1 MIIKSDMIVE
11 AARWVESSRKALVWM
26 VLALVAAVSLV
37 YFKADLL
44 ISILVKPLGGVQLY
58 FLTPAE
64 GLMAKIRVSFL
75 GGIVLASP
83 VILWLIVRQTGE
95 TFQKKTRRLL
105 IFLIIPFSFV
115 LFVGGMSFG
124 YRLILPSTI
133 KFLMEVGSGFMTPTL
148 SGDEYFSFVG
158 TLLLCIGLIF
168 ELPLILS
175 ALSRIGIVT
184 SKMLKGKR
192 KVAIMLSLVT
202 IAVISP
208 ALDVFTFLLVTM
220 PILVLYEISIWTIVL
235 LENRD
240 KRLGRTKNNAAS

>member
-1 MIIKSDMIVE
+1 MIKSEMIVE
-11 AARWVESSRKALVWM
+11 AARWVESMRKVIVWI
-26 VLALVAAVSLV
+26 VLAVVAAVSLV

-44 ISILVKPLGGVQLY
+44 ISILVKPLHGVQLY

-75 GGIVLASP
+75 GGLVLASP
-83 VILWLIVRQTGE
+83 VILWLIIRQTG
-95 TFQKKTRRLL
+95 TRLAKKTKRLL
-105 IFLIIPFSFV
+105 IFFIVPFAFV
-115 LFVGGMSFG
+115 LFVGGMAFG

-168 ELPLILS
+168 ELPLILI

-192 KVAIMLSLVT
+192 KLAIMLSLLT

-208 ALDVFTFLLVTM
+208 ALDVFTYLLVTM
-220 PILVLYEISIWTIVL
+220 PILVLYEISIWTIAF
-235 LENRD
+235 LERRD
-240 KRLGRTKNNAAS
+240 ARRSRNKDNADA

>member
-1 MIIKSDMIVE
+1 MIKSELIVE
-11 AARWVESSRKALVWM
+11 AAHWVERMRKVIVWIVLTLV
-26 VLALVAAVSLV
+26 VAVSLV

-44 ISILVKPLGGVQLY
+44 ISILIKPLNGVQLY

-64 GLMAKIRVSFL
+64 GFMAKMRVSFL
-75 GGIVLASP
+75 GGLVLASP
-83 VILWLIVRQTGE
+83 VILLLILRQTG
-95 TFQKKTRRLL
+95 TKLAKKTKRLL

-115 LFVGGMSFG
+115 LFVGGMAFG

-168 ELPLILS
+168 ELPLILI

-192 KVAIMLSLVT
+192 KVAIMLSLLT

-208 ALDVFTFLLVTM
+208 ALDVFTYLLVTM
-220 PILVLYEISIWTIVL
+220 PILVLYEISIWTIVF
-235 LENRD
+235 LEKRD
-240 KRLGRTKNNAAS
+240 KRLSHIKNSEAS

>member
-1 MIIKSDMIVE
+1 MIKSEMIVE
-11 AARWVESSRKALVWM
+11 AARWVESMRKVLLWI
-26 VLALVAAVSLV
+26 VLALVAAVSVV

-44 ISILVKPLGGVQLY
+44 ISILTKPLGGVQLY

-83 VILWLIVRQTGE
+83 VILWLIIRQTGA
-95 TFQKKTRRLL
+95 TLPKKTKRLL
-105 IFLIIPFSFV
+105 IFFIIPFSFV
-115 LFVGGMSFG
+115 LFVGGMAFG

-168 ELPLILS
+168 ELPLILI

-192 KVAIMLSLVT
+192 KLAIMLSLVT

-208 ALDVFTFLLVTM
+208 ALDVFTFLMVTM

-235 LENRD
+235 LEKRD
-240 KRLGRTKNNAAS
+240 KRLSLIKKDADA

>member
-1 MIIKSDMIVE
+1 MIKSELIVE
-11 AARWVESSRKALVWM
+11 AARYVQSMRKVLLWM
-26 VLALVAAVSLV
+26 VLALVAAVSIV
-37 YFKADLL
+37 YFEADLL
-44 ISILVKPLGGVQLY
+44 ISILTKPLNGVQLY

-83 VILWLIVRQTGE
+83 VILWLIVQQTGAALP
-95 TFQKKTRRLL
+95 KKTKRLL
-105 IFLIIPFSFV
+105 VFFIIPVSFV
-115 LFVGGMSFG
+115 LFVGGMAFG

-148 SGDEYFSFVG
+148 SGYEYFSFVG

-168 ELPLILS
+168 ELPLILI

-192 KVAIMLSLVT
+192 KMAIMLSLVI
-202 IAVISP
+202 IALISP
-208 ALDVFTFLLVTM
+208 ALDVFTYLLVTA
-220 PILVLYEISIWTIVL
+220 PILVLYEISIWTIAL
-235 LENRD
+235 LEKRD
-240 KRLGRTKNNAAS
+240 KRLSLIKNNADF

>member
-1 MIIKSDMIVE
+1 MIKSELIVE
-11 AARWVESSRKALVWM
+11 AARYVQSMRKVLLWM
-26 VLALVAAVSLV
+26 VLALVAAVSFV
-37 YFKADLL
+37 YFEADLL
-44 ISILVKPLGGVQLY
+44 ISILTKPLNGVQLY

-75 GGIVLASP
+75 GGIVLAAP
-83 VILWLIVRQTGE
+83 VISWLIVRQTGAKLA
-95 TFQKKTRRLL
+95 KKTKRIV
-105 IFLIIPFSFV
+105 IFFIIPFAFV
-115 LFVGGMSFG
+115 LFVGGMAFG

-168 ELPLILS
+168 ELPLILI

-192 KVAIMLSLVT
+192 KMAIMLSLVT
-202 IAVISP
+202 IALISP
-208 ALDVFTFLLVTM
+208 ALDVFTYLLVTM
-220 PILVLYEISIWTIVL
+220 PILVLYEISIWTIAL
-235 LENRD
+235 LEKRD
-240 KRLGRTKNNAAS
+240 KRLSRIKNNADS

>member
-1 MIIKSDMIVE
+1 MIKSELIVE
-11 AARWVESSRKALVWM
+11 AARYVQSMRKVLLWM
-26 VLALVAAVSLV
+26 VLALVAAVSFV
-37 YFKADLL
+37 YFEADLL
-44 ISILVKPLGGVQLY
+44 ISILTKPLNGVQLY

-83 VILWLIVRQTGE
+83 VILWLIVRQTGA
-95 TFQKKTRRLL
+95 TLPKKTKRLL
-105 IFLIIPFSFV
+105 IFFIIPFSFV
-115 LFVGGMSFG
+115 LFVGGMAFG

-168 ELPLILS
+168 ELPLILI

-192 KVAIMLSLVT
+192 KMAIMLSLVT
-202 IAVISP
+202 IALISP
-208 ALDVFTFLLVTM
+208 ALDVFTYLLVTA
-220 PILVLYEISIWTIVL
+220 PILVLYEISIWTIAL
-235 LENRD
+235 LEKRD
-240 KRLGRTKNNAAS
+240 KRLSLIKNNADS